1 MSFREKSAWISLI
14 SISLVSLVYF
24 LHVPWSLTPRS
35 SLAGFHGLLYCIAAL
50 VVIEVVAH
58 IAIAL
63 RAPRDAEAPRD
74 ERDQMIALKALRIGA
89 YVYALGSLLA
99 VVTIHLG
106 ANQFALGYGVV
117 LALAVAEIV
126 NYTAR
131 IVYYR
136 RGV

>member
-14 SISLVSLVYF
+14 SISFVSLLY
-24 LHVPWSLTPRS
+24 LPHIPWTLTPGASR
-35 SLAGFHGLLYCIAAL
+35 AGFHGLIYCVLAL

-58 IAIAL
+58 LTIAL
-63 RAPRDAEAPRD
+63 RAPRDGGIRPD

-89 YVYALGSLLA
+89 YVYALGSMLA

-106 ANQFALGYGVV
+106 ANQFALGYLVV
-117 LALAVAEIV
+117 LALAIAEIV
-126 NYTAR
+126 NYSAR
-131 IVYYR
+131 VVYYR